1 MLFLCILLILVFFFL
16 YRVTELNSVVEQ
28 LSEEKKFIQ
37 EQNDYKDSE
46 IEVSFCI
53 ISINNHTLVDT
64 VQWTEIGLC
73 GCLKIQYKNSC
84 LDHIYFFYYNY
95 NTVFI
100 LIDVHTPINGH
111 SPDLKIKSAIMIHY
125 IDIKK

>member
-1 MLFLCILLILVFFFL
+1 MYFVILVFFFL

-53 ISINNHTLVDT
+53 IFL
-64 VQWTEIGLC
+64 
-73 GCLKIQYKNSC
+73 
-84 LDHIYFFYYNY
+84 
-95 NTVFI
+95 
-100 LIDVHTPINGH
+100 
-111 SPDLKIKSAIMIHY
+111 
-125 IDIKK
+125 